1 MTLRNR
7 HKAAQSNIKP
17 APNAGLMLFVADDS
31 LASDWARLVLA
42 EKDVDGAQVQA
53 IRPGSAVNED
63 FLVLNPSQS
72 LPTLAD
78 REGVITGARVIVEYL
93 DERYPHPPLM
103 PIDPLSRARLRV
115 AAVRIEKDWLTQ
127 VDIIQAGGRPADA
140 ARKRLREHLLAT
152 LPVFKASKF
161 FLNPEM
167 SLVDCLVAPVIWRL
181 PWLQVDLGR
190 EGKSIIDYGERLFHS
205 QGFARSM
212 TDQERTMRQL
222 HEQE

>member
-7 HKAAQSNIKP
+7 HKAAQPHIKP

-31 LASDWARLVLA
+31 LSSDWARLVLA

-53 IRPGSAVNED
+53 IRPGTSVNED

-103 PIDPLSRARLRV
+103 PLSPAARARVRMALQGLEHELLNRV
-115 AAVRIEKDWLTQ
+115 ELLQAAGARGAQAARGELLERL
-127 VDIIQAGGRPADA
+127 QAGGRHFAAQGYILGRDYTLADSGWAVLLRRLEQLGIELPAQAEPLRRYA
-140 ARKRLREHLLAT
+140 ARL
-152 LPVFKASKF
+152 
-161 FLNPEM
+161 
-167 SLVDCLVAPVIWRL
+167 
-181 PWLQVDLGR
+181 
-190 EGKSIIDYGERLFHS
+190 
-205 QGFARSM
+205 FARAAF
-212 TDQERTMRQL
+212 QRCFGKAPGRKP
-222 HEQE
+222 

>member
-103 PIDPLSRARLRV
+103 PLSPAARARARMALQGLEHELMQRV
-115 AAVRIEKDWLTQ
+115 EALQAGGTRAAQAARGELLERL
-127 VDIIQAGGRPADA
+127 QAGGRHFAAQGYILGRDYTVVDCGWAVLLRRLTQLGIELPAQAEPLRRYA
-140 ARKRLREHLLAT
+140 ARLSARLAYQRCFNKE
-152 LPVFKASKF
+152 S
-161 FLNPEM
+161 
-167 SLVDCLVAPVIWRL
+167 
-181 PWLQVDLGR
+181 GR
-190 EGKSIIDYGERLFHS
+190 KP
-205 QGFARSM
+205 
-212 TDQERTMRQL
+212 
-222 HEQE
+222 

>member
-42 EKDVDGAQVQA
+42 EKDVDSAQVQA

-63 FLVLNPSQS
+63 FMVLNPSQS

-103 PIDPLSRARLRV
+103 PLSPAARARVRMALQGLEHELLPRVEALQTV
-115 AAVRIEKDWLTQ
+115 AARGAQAARNELLERLL
-127 VDIIQAGGRPADA
+127 AGGRHFAAQGYILGRDYTLVDSGWAVLLRRLGQLGIELPAQADPLRRYA
-140 ARKRLREHLLAT
+140 ARL
-152 LPVFKASKF
+152 
-161 FLNPEM
+161 
-167 SLVDCLVAPVIWRL
+167 
-181 PWLQVDLGR
+181 
-190 EGKSIIDYGERLFHS
+190 
-205 QGFARSM
+205 FARPAYQRCFSKPSS
-212 TDQERTMRQL
+212 RK
-222 HEQE
+222 